1 MDLKNFL
8 DPKNIISQIDVS
20 QGITV
25 ADFGCGSGF
34 FSLAF
39 AEIIGESGKV
49 YSLDVLPSALESVA
63 SKAKLAGFSNIIPQR
78 VNLEKEGGS
87 KLPAESIDWV
97 IMKDMLFQ
105 NKLKEAVVKEASR
118 VLKNGGKLLAIEWN
132 DQNAPVGPDKKVRI
146 SKEELDKLAEGQGL
160 KKEKDLITG
169 DFHHGAVY
177 VK

>member
-8 DPKNIISQIDVS
+8 DPKNIVEQIDIARGVA
-20 QGITV
+20 V

-49 YSLDVLPSALESVA
+49 YSLDVMPSALESVA
-63 SKAKLAGFSNIIPQR
+63 SKARLAGLSNIIPQR

-87 KLPAESIDWV
+87 KLPSESVDWV

-105 NKLKEAVVKEASR
+105 NNMKDIVVREALR
-118 VLKNGGKLLAIEWN
+118 VLKKGGKVLAVEWN
-132 DQNAPVGPDKKVRI
+132 DQNAPVGPDKKIRI
-146 SKEELDKLAEGQGL
+146 SKEELDKLAESQGF
-160 KKEKDLITG
+160 KKEKDLIAG

-177 VK
+177 IK

>member
-8 DPKNIISQIDVS
+8 DPKNIVGQINIAEGS
-20 QGITV
+20 TV

-49 YSLDVLPSALESVA
+49 FSLDVLPSALESVA
-63 SKAKLAGFSNIIPQR
+63 SKAKLAGISNIIPQR

-87 KLPAESIDWV
+87 KLPPESVDWV

-105 NKLKEAVVKEASR
+105 NKMRDVITKEALR
-118 VLKNGGKLLAIEWN
+118 ILKTGGKLLAVEWN
-132 DQNAPVGPDKKVRI
+132 DQNAPIGPDKKIRI
-146 SKEELDKLAEGQGL
+146 SKEELDKLAESQGF
-160 KKEKDLITG
+160 KKEKDLDTG

-177 VK
+177 IK

>member
-1 MDLKNFL
+1 
-8 DPKNIISQIDVS
+8 
-20 QGITV
+20 
-25 ADFGCGSGF
+25 
-34 FSLAF
+34 
-39 AEIIGESGKV
+39 
-49 YSLDVLPSALESVA
+49 
-63 SKAKLAGFSNIIPQR
+63 
-78 VNLEKEGGS
+78 
-87 KLPAESIDWV
+87 
-97 IMKDMLFQ
+97 
-105 NKLKEAVVKEASR
+105 